1 MASVKI
7 SALKPLELDRLSDK
21 DVFIVNDQDTT
32 TLKIDF
38 ETLKAGLGRDN
49 RAFYGDVEF
58 HGKVDFLGPL
68 AGRTV
73 YTIDETNAAIAA
85 ALVQPEADIDAL
97 EAQQAKTIYQ
107 FGTSAA
113 TYITNELSGSLLS
126 AGGKTVKDALNA
138 LGLGHD
144 ANVGLINANGLLI
157 DANSTAVEAEKLRN
171 DGQDVEIDALKTI
184 VGVDGAVLD
193 GHGSDITDNSDNIGS
208 LANAVGVAVGANA
221 ISVGTITGGI
231 IEATAVDY
239 SVVGALGALES
250 SLVTANANIVT
261 LTSDAVAAS
270 DVRDAHQD
278 RINLIVQTLISATTG
293 YTGDADGL
301 ATAISA
307 ALTALAPLA

>member
-38 ETLKAGLGRDN
+38 ETLKAGLGRDK

-73 YTIDETNAAIAA
+73 YTISETNDAIAA

-107 FGTSAA
+107 FGTSAS

-138 LGLGHD
+138 LGVGHD
-144 ANVGLINANGLLI
+144 DNVILINANGLKI
-157 DANSTAVEAEKLRN
+157 DTNSSAIEAEKVRN
-171 DGQDVEIDALKTI
+171 DTQDADILELQNI
-184 VGVDGAVLD
+184 VGVDGAVID
-193 GHGSDITDNSDNIGS
+193 GNTSNITDNANNVGA
-208 LANAVGVAVGANA
+208 LANVVGVAVGASTIAN
-221 ISVGTITGGI
+221 GTITGGI
-231 IEATAVDY
+231 IEASGNAY
-239 SVVGALGALES
+239 SVVTALGTLES

-270 DVRDAHQD
+270 DVRDEHQA
-278 RINLIVQTLISATTG
+278 RINLIVQTLIGATTG

-301 ATAISA
+301 ATAIAA
-307 ALTALAPLA
+307 ALTALTPLA